1 MALMLYFVPS
11 VLVLLI
17 ALPAYAKD
25 RSTSKTDAGSW
36 AVILLATLLWPVVL
50 PNMLRKQFLKAQQA
64 AAQPSSVPSE
74 ALIPNASGM
83 DTPMADTPVSEC
95 SGTQA

>member
-25 RSTSKTDAGSW
+25 RSTSKTDMGSW
-36 AVILLATLLWPVVL
+36 AVLILATLLWPVVL

-64 AAQPSSVPSE
+64 AAQPSPTPSE
-74 ALIPNASGM
+74 ASDPGSPSPDA
-83 DTPMADTPVSEC
+83 PVADAPVSEC
-95 SGTQA
+95 SGAKA